1 MMRASVSAP
10 LAGDERSSARFLA
23 LFGVTA
29 TCLLVLA
36 AAANYFVN
44 PLDLYPPRLFE
55 PAVRNSRVT
64 KLRLLTRTD
73 RVKPQA
79 IVLGSSRSMQLSPGA
94 IERSTGRPAFNFATD
109 SALAE
114 DYYVNLR
121 WLVED
126 AGITP
131 SLLIIGAD
139 VEAFHERAEPD
150 ERLLANAALSK
161 YLEQGQRWQARLDSV
176 TRLLSL
182 QQTQA
187 TVRLL
192 ARGALGRPAPVPWHY
207 EADGYLQYDEFERER
222 AAGRFPLEK
231 NIQTSVTEYRARFAG
246 FSALSPTRKD
256 YFNKTL
262 AYARSRNIAAI
273 VFLTPLHPVVIR
285 GLEPQGYQARVSEA
299 AAFLA
304 EASRAAGATFVD
316 LSSIDRF
323 GGDPDA
329 FWDGGHMDPANMERL
344 TQRLLGPS
352 RAVQ

>member
-1 MMRASVSAP
+1 MPSPDDAQ
-10 LAGDERSSARFLA
+10 LAADEKSSARFLA
-23 LFGVTA
+23 LFGLVA
-29 TCLLVLA
+29 ACVLVLV

-44 PLDLYPPRLFE
+44 PLDLYPPRVFE

-64 KLRLLTRTD
+64 KIRLLTRSD

-79 IVLGSSRSMQLSPGA
+79 IVLGSSRSMQLAPAA
-94 IERSTGRPAFNFATD
+94 IARSTGRPAFNFATD

-114 DYYVNLR
+114 DYYANLR

-161 YLEQGQRWQARLDSV
+161 YLEQGQRWQARFARM

-192 ARGALGRPAPVPWHY
+192 ARAALGRTPPVPWHY
-207 EADGYLQYDEFERER
+207 EADGYLRYDEFERER

-231 NIQTSVTEYRARFAG
+231 NIQASVTEYKARFAG
-246 FSALSPTRKD
+246 FSALSPSRKE
-256 YFNKTL
+256 YFNATL
-262 AYARSRNIAAI
+262 AYAKAKNIATI

-285 GLEPQGYQARVSEA
+285 GLEPQGYQARAREA
-299 AAFLA
+299 AAFLS
-304 EASRAAGATFVD
+304 EASNAAGATFVD
-316 LSSIDRF
+316 LSTIDRF
-323 GGDPDA
+323 DGDPDA